1 MRFVA
6 ILAASALLTGCT
18 AGGEQPAPAPPAS
31 ATAAPESS
39 TDLPEAEDPA
49 GNLASVGKEADWDTF
64 VLACDDPAQEP
75 VVQEVTTGDVT
86 GDGVADSLVTRTCD
100 GATPYFPST
109 VEVFDGSS
117 PAQRPWR
124 IGTPLLKDAATTDK
138 PWVIRVAVQAGE
150 IVVQANGTAGSGC
163 PKLRITYRYVLDGTT
178 LKQRSRDAA
187 PSDTCL
193 PAGT

>member
-1 MRFVA
+1 MRFVVM
-6 ILAASALLTGCT
+6 LAVSALLAGCT
-18 AGGEQPAPAPPAS
+18 GDGEPTPAPSAS
-31 ATAAPESS
+31 AIAAPQPS
-39 TDLPEAEDPA
+39 TELPEAEDPA
-49 GNLASVGKEADWDTF
+49 GNLAGVGKEADWDTF
-64 VLACDDPAQEP
+64 VLACDDPEQEA

-124 IGTPLLKDAATTDK
+124 IGAPLLKDVAATDK
-138 PWVIRVAVQAGE
+138 PWVIRVAVQAGV
-150 IVVQANGTAGSGC
+150 IVVQANGTTGGGC
-163 PKLRITYRYVLDGTT
+163 PKVRITYRYALAGTA
-178 LKQRSRDAA
+178 LEQRSRDAA

-193 PAGT
+193 PAGI